1 MKVKGS
7 LPCVF
12 AAALM
17 PQIIRCLPPG
27 AKVTLPWA
35 GMSTPLMGCIDAP
48 DHQMFAARSERD
60 LALGR
65 NVDALDGLHGHDA
78 ILVDA
83 FMHLHAQNL
92 RRDDGKQPD
101 ILFPAMNGEIARRRR
116 SVIGR

>member
-1 MKVKGS
+1 M
-7 LPCVF
+7 
-12 AAALM
+12 
-17 PQIIRCLPPG
+17 R
-27 AKVTLPWA
+27 
-35 GMSTPLMGCIDAP
+35 MSDWSSDVCSSDL
-48 DHQMFAARSERD
+48 

-101 ILFPAMNGEIARRRR
+101 ILSPAMNGEIARRRR
-116 SVIGR
+116 SVIGRSEDRRVGKECVSTWRLRWVPAH